1 MVQGITHL
9 CEVITLRP
17 QSSQDKHQIISSE
30 ANTTQSLSCSLGAQS
45 PEPRAQG
52 VGGRVGEG
60 EGGQIP
66 STPVNISRTP
76 LTLCQLYIKQP
87 PQGKGRLLLQ
97 TSRPAGLSTQISLF
111 TCHFR
116 KALWLL
122 HCRVLFGPG
131 SSGFP
136 VPLDPEVLQL
146 LPTLPSGVTLHHGRY
161 SWLSLCASKNA
172 TIKPL

>member
-17 QSSQDKHQIISSE
+17 QSSQDKHRIISSE

-45 PEPRAQG
+45 PELRGLGAEK
-52 VGGRVGEG
+52 GEV
-60 EGGQIP
+60 GQIP
-66 STPVNISRTP
+66 STPVNISRTSF
-76 LTLCQLYIKQP
+76 TLCQLHIKQP

-97 TSRPAGLSTQISLF
+97 TSRWAGPSTQISLF
-111 TCHFR
+111 TSHFR
-116 KALWLL
+116 KALLLL

-131 SSGFP
+131 YSGFP
-136 VPLDPEVLQL
+136 EPLDPEVLQI
-146 LPTLPSGVTLHHGRY
+146 LPTLLSGVTLHHGWY

-172 TIKPL
+172 TIKPF